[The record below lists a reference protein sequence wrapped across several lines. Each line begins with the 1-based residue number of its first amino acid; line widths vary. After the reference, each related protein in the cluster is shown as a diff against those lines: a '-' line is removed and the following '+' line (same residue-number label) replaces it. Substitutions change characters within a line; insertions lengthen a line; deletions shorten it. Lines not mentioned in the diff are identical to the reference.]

1 MVALFRRPPVVGQLP
16 HITFIA
22 AALQD
27 FPRLALIR
35 LRAGEKIPTERFAT
49 CRTRNQNMNLSER
62 VQLAAEWFKKKNNV
76 GLVIHHAGVW
86 VLDLDT
92 SDGLPNNV
100 EAEIERLAPPQIGT
114 PSGGRHCYFRL
125 PEDLVDHPDMKAHVN
140 LRTVPGIN
148 LKADL
153 KLGGR
158 QTLVVAPGSRR
169 ATGDYAVLKGWSMPP
184 MLDPRDLFPAV
195 QLFRKTASSE
205 PEAEFLKDNRCL
217 KSRIARAIYYL
228 AKARVS
234 VSGDHGHGRLDQVCA
249 HLCSFLHLPIELAY
263 ALLTRPTG
271 TSWNDRCTEKNT
283 GDVYPW
289 SREELLEALERGKQ
303 AVPAYGVYLFK
314 LRQAE
319 LSRDE
324 KIKVACKVI
333 QKHASRGLTAVPIRD
348 VYNTAMAAMGLDSKQ
363 CSITR
368 FGTAL
373 GCLGVKRGRRGRGKV
388 WSLDLR
394 HGLDKLHA
402 DLEAALSRMENKTN
416 REQVDAPSLTRPG

>member
-1 MVALFRRPPVVGQLP
+1 MA
-16 HITFIA
+16 FIN

-27 FPRLALIR
+27 FPRLALIK
-35 LRAGEKIPTERFAT
+35 LQAGEKIPTERFAT
-49 CRTRNQNMNLSER
+49 CKARTQKMNLTER
-62 VQLAAEWFKKKNNV
+62 MQLAAEWFKKQNNV

-92 SDGLPNNV
+92 SEGLPYNV
-100 EAEIERLAPPQIGT
+100 EAEIERLAPPQVGT

-125 PEDLVDHPDMKAHVN
+125 PEELVDHPEMKAHVN

-169 ATGDYAVLKGWSMPP
+169 ATGDYAVLQGWSMPP
-184 MLDPRDLFPAV
+184 VLDPRDLFPAV
-195 QLFRKTASSE
+195 QLFRKAASSE

-217 KSRIARAIYYL
+217 KSRVARAVYYL

-263 ALLTRPTG
+263 ALLTRPVG
-271 TSWNDRCTEKNT
+271 ASWNDRCLDKAT

-303 AVPAYGVYLFK
+303 AVPAYGVHLFK

-319 LSRDE
+319 RLRDK
-324 KIKVACKVI
+324 KIKTASKII
-333 QKHASRGLTAVPIRD
+333 QKHASGGCITVPIRD

-363 CSITR
+363 CSATR

-373 GCLGVKRGRRGRGKV
+373 GRLGVKRERRGRGKV

-394 HGLDKLHA
+394 HGLDKLHS
-402 DLEAALSRMENKTN
+402 DLEAAISRIENKAN
-416 REQVDAPSLTRPG
+416 PEQVDTSSPTRPG